1 MPNRDWKNMTSQLDE
16 PSINTV
22 RSLAVEAAAPL
33 GWHKCLGDE
42 GDVRGIERFG
52 VSAPGEIAM
61 REYGFSVDN
70 VVGHALALVW
80 RG

>member
-1 MPNRDWKNMTSQLDE
+1 MSAHLDNL
-16 PSINTV
+16 SINTI
-22 RSLAVEAAAPL
+22 RFLAVEAAAPL
-33 GWHKCLGDE
+33 GWHKYVGDE
-42 GDVRGIERFG
+42 GGAIGIERFG
-52 VSAPGEIAM
+52 ASAPGEIVM